1 MNVWKAMQQELMNLY
16 QFLYHVIPVVI
27 FQLKNW
33 SDSAFTWSF
42 KVSSFLI
49 KSAFL
54 KDFRTSCMISKLS
67 PIEVWPFQ
75 RKKWPQNRKV
85 LLFGVRVANSK
96 IVFLYGFLMLKIP
109 DPCRN
114 PDFIKFLPVIHFHTM
129 QEHAVQI

>member
-42 KVSSFLI
+42 QVSSFLI

-67 PIEVWPFQ
+67 PIEVWLFQ